1 MKKYIPH
8 TFVAIT
14 TFIGAASIEPG
25 QCIFFLAL
33 SLPGCCIFTATKLNN
48 ICAGKVVV
56 FVCVPKSPAHSPP
69 H

>member
-33 SLPGCCIFTATKLNN
+33 SI
-48 ICAGKVVV
+48 AGMLYIYRNEIEQ
-56 FVCVPKSPAHSPP
+56 HLRR
-69 H
+69 

>member
-1 MKKYIPH
+1 MFVPNKKQTIMKKYIPH

-33 SLPGCCIFTATKLNN
+33 SI
-48 ICAGKVVV
+48 AGMLYIYRNEIEQ
-56 FVCVPKSPAHSPP
+56 HLLR
-69 H
+69 